1 MTEKGSGSTGSIA
14 VRKLLLLPGVVISA
28 LILLAAPGCS
38 DSGEES
44 SSNGSGG
51 ADSGIVTG
59 SAECDRDSMQEA
71 VQSWADTFGGGEAAE
86 LPDDSDSFR
95 CADGWA
101 VAFPE
106 TGPKEAAVTVTAVFE
121 AEGQFW
127 VPKDRSKVCGD
138 TAATSEVPESLYREA
153 CQTN

>member
-1 MTEKGSGSTGSIA
+1 MSEPDPKTIPIKTRLGIFAVVLLSTAS
-14 VRKLLLLPGVVISA
+14 VFVVT
-28 LILLAAPGCS
+28 GCS
-38 DSGEES
+38 DSGEEAATT
-44 SSNGSGG
+44 GATDGG
-51 ADSGIVTG
+51 VIVTG
-59 SAECDRDSMQEA
+59 SAECDRSSIEKA
-71 VQSWADTFGGGEAAE
+71 VSSWAEAYGDGEKAS
-86 LPDDSDSFR
+86 LPDSPGSFR

-106 TGPKEAAVTVTAVFE
+106 VGPPETSVTVTAVFE

-138 TAATSEVPESLYREA
+138 AASNSEVPPSLYRDA

>member
-1 MTEKGSGSTGSIA
+1 MTEEKSGSTGSIA
-14 VRKLLLLPGVVISA
+14 VRRLLLLPGVVISA

-44 SSNGSGG
+44 SGNGSRG

-59 SAECDRDSMQEA
+59 SAECDRDSIQEA
-71 VQSWADTFGGGEAAE
+71 VRSWADAFGAGEETE
-86 LPDDSDSFR
+86 LPEGPDSFR

-106 TGPKEAAVTVTAVFE
+106 TGPKGTAVTVTAVFE

-127 VPKDRSKVCGD
+127 VPKDRSEVCGD
-138 TAATSEVPESLYREA
+138 KSDSSEVPDSLYREA